1 MSYTL
6 ENVPSP
12 NQTYDPARKAPTG
25 IVIHHWG
32 DDGQS
37 HDGVVAHLTN
47 RAAGT
52 SAHYVVSAGRVT
64 CLVDPVDTAWHA
76 GVWPVNYEQVGIE
89 CRPEMSAGDWQT
101 VAECIAWL
109 RARFGPLPLSGHKDY
124 FATACP
130 GRWYPRLADLSAAAD
145 AIRTGAPTPSTASTQ
160 EEQGEEIMRFVRS
173 VQSGTIYAVT
183 PTDVTAIKSSALWGF
198 LTRAYD
204 VPAYEDMH
212 DGEIGMLVAD
222 AAARRARILGDLK
235 PAEPV
240 PADVDEDALAK
251 SLAAL
256 IPDTLATQV
265 ADILAERLAS

>member
-6 ENVPSP
+6 DNVPSP
-12 NQTYDPARKAPTG
+12 NQTYDPARNAPIG

-32 DDGQS
+32 LDGQS

-47 RAAGT
+47 REAGT
-52 SAHYVVSAGRVT
+52 SAHYVVSDGRVT
-64 CLVDPVDTAWHA
+64 CLVDPLDTAWHA
-76 GVWPVNYEQVGIE
+76 GNWPVNYEQIGIE
-89 CRPEMSAGDWQT
+89 CRPEMSAGDFQT

-109 RARFGPLPLSGHKDY
+109 RSRFGNLSLSGHKDY
-124 FATACP
+124 IATQCP
-130 GRWYPRLADLSAAAD
+130 GRWYPRLSDLSAAAD
-145 AIRTGAPTPSTASTQ
+145 AIRTGVTSTPAQ
-160 EEQGEEIMRFVRS
+160 DDEGETPMRFVRS
-173 VQSGTIYAVT
+173 VQTGTIYAVT
-183 PTDVTAIKSSALWGF
+183 PLDVSAIKSAALWGF

-204 VPAYEDMH
+204 VPVYEDMH

-222 AAARRARILGDLK
+222 AAARRARILGDIK

-240 PADVDEDALAK
+240 PTDVDEEALAK
-251 SLAAL
+251 SLASL